1 MRIRA
6 RVIYDVDGWA
16 YHNRALALRKYA
28 PADFAVAIAP
38 YPRRDDIDAALGD
51 EPADVVLLLPAVRA
65 ETVRTAMRS
74 RGWETKLV
82 SAWSYPWP
90 ADLAALQRAQE
101 HNDWVVFINRLS
113 WARAGKP
120 ANSSTIW
127 NGVDREVFR
136 VTIPFERRRQKVLW
150 VGSHVYRE
158 LKGYDSFIVPLWSE
172 LRARGIACE
181 ALLVDSRGSERRSP
195 SEMCDWYNGGTVL
208 VCASACEGTP
218 NPVFEAA
225 ACGCT
230 VVSTRVGNV
239 MELVRDGENGFLAEQ
254 QVDALASA
262 VQRSCADYPRLAR
275 RMQTD
280 IAAWD
285 WRRRS
290 AEYFALFRKLLSDGN
305 A

>member
-28 PADFAVAIAP
+28 PADFDVAIAP
-38 YPRRDDIDAALGD
+38 YPRRADIDAALGD

-74 RGWETKLV
+74 RGWQAKLV

-101 HNDWVVFINRLS
+101 HSDWVVFTNRLS

-150 VGSHVYRE
+150 VGARLS
-158 LKGYDSFIVPLWSE
+158 
-172 LRARGIACE
+172 RAEGIR
-181 ALLVDSRGSERRSP
+181 LVHRAAVVRAPRPRHRVRSP
-195 SEMCDWYNGGTVL
+195 
-208 VCASACEGTP
+208 AC
-218 NPVFEAA
+218 
-225 ACGCT
+225 
-230 VVSTRVGNV
+230 
-239 MELVRDGENGFLAEQ
+239 
-254 QVDALASA
+254 
-262 VQRSCADYPRLAR
+262 RLAR
-275 RMQTD
+275 KQ
-280 IAAWD
+280 APL
-285 WRRRS
+285 
-290 AEYFALFRKLLSDGN
+290 AERDVRLV
-305 A
+305 